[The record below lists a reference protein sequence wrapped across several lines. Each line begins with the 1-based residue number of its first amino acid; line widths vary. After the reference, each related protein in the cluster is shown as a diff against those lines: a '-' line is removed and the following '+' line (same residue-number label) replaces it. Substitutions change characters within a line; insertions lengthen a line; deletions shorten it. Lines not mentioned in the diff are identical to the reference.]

1 MTHTLA
7 IAERNTRDPRLKRG
21 ATRCGR
27 GPTPWLTAAILPA
40 ALLCQA
46 AVAQDEAAQGG
57 APQQLEVQI
66 SDASAAGR
74 LVNVAVNKS
83 VVVGFNVPVRE
94 ARMVNPDIA
103 RVEPVAPK
111 QIIVTGKSFG
121 VTQMVVWTEDGDDQH
136 VFDIAVDLELDRLKA
151 SIRSA
156 VPRANVDATSV
167 MDTVVLTG
175 TAPDAQAA
183 ERIVQIAELY
193 SVKVTNQ
200 MQVAGTQQVLLRVT
214 VAEVNRTSIRQ
225 LGFNGWIAGDN
236 FRDVFALSN
245 LNGINPT
252 NIGAAASAD
261 VTGRIP
267 FLTGNA
273 GIPVTGSTTLSFG
286 FPRGQMQFFV
296 QALRENGLLRVL
308 AEPNLVT
315 LNGQPA
321 TFLAGGEVPIPIVT
335 QDRIK
340 IDYKRFGVQLN
351 FTPTVVSEG
360 RIRLYVVPEI
370 SEPDFSN
377 AVTVSGTSVPSFTT
391 RRVETVVELGSGQ
404 TIAIGGLLS
413 DRMRGLTR
421 KIPGLGDV
429 PVLGQ
434 LFSSDEYRTE
444 QSELVVLVTPEL
456 AESLSPDQVT
466 YVPGAELLAPN
477 DFEFYLLGKIEGQAD
492 EDRPTLR
499 PRVQNEWPVRPGYG
513 DGQLGMMLRGPL
525 GPAGYEE
532 GA

>member
-7 IAERNTRDPRLKRG
+7 IAGNETRDLKRK
-21 ATRCGR
+21 T
-27 GPTPWLTAAILPA
+27 LAAALVPV
-40 ALLCQA
+40 ALLCQIA
-46 AVAQDEAAQGG
+46 AAQDNAPQGG
-57 APQQLEVQI
+57 APQALEVKV
-66 SDASAAGR
+66 SDASSAGR

-83 VVVGFNVPVRE
+83 VVVDFNVPVRDV
-94 ARMVNPDIA
+94 RVVNGDIA
-103 RVEPVAPK
+103 TVEPIAPGK
-111 QIIVTGKSFG
+111 LIVTGKTFG
-121 VTQMVVWTEDGDDQH
+121 VTQMVVWTEDGDMQH
-136 VFDIAVDLELDRLKA
+136 VFDLAVDLELDRLKA
-151 SIRSA
+151 SIRSTE
-156 VPRANVDATSV
+156 PRARVNATSV
-167 MDTVVLTG
+167 MDSVVLTG
-175 TAPDAQAA
+175 TAPDAESA
-183 ERIVQIAELY
+183 ERIMQIAELY

-200 MQVAGTQQVLLRVT
+200 MRVAGAQQVLLRVT

-225 LGFNGWIAGDN
+225 LGFNGWVAGDN
-236 FRDVFALSN
+236 FRDAFGLSN

-252 NIGAAASAD
+252 NIGAAANAN

-267 FLTGNA
+267 FVTDTA
-273 GIPVTGSTTLSFG
+273 GIPVTGSSTLSFG

-335 QDRIK
+335 NDRIK

-351 FTPTVVSEG
+351 FTPTVVSED

-404 TIAIGGLLS
+404 TIAIGE
-413 DRMRGLTR
+413 
-421 KIPGLGDV
+421 V
-429 PVLGQ
+429 PVLGA
-434 LFSSDEYRTE
+434 LFSSDEFRTE
-444 QSELVVLVTPEL
+444 QTELVVLVTPEL
-456 AESLSPDQVT
+456 AESLSSDQVT

-477 DFEFYLLGKIEGQAD
+477 DFEFYLLGKLEGQKD
-492 EDRPTLR
+492 DDRPTLR